1 MISINILIFIAESG
15 TIMLEVM
22 LMALMRIG
30 EFAKEIGVSVQ
41 RLRDLDKNGTL
52 KPAVVSPKGTRYYSD
67 EQLYQYTHQNQSH
80 RKVVGYCRVS
90 TNGQKDDLETQI
102 SNVKTYMI
110 AKGYSFEV
118 VSDVGSGINYKKK
131 GLQS

>member
-1 MISINILIFIAESG
+1 
-15 TIMLEVM
+15 MLEVM

-52 KPAVVSPKGTRYYSD
+52 KPA
-67 EQLYQYTHQNQSH
+67 
-80 RKVVGYCRVS
+80 
-90 TNGQKDDLETQI
+90 
-102 SNVKTYMI
+102 
-110 AKGYSFEV
+110 KGYSFEV